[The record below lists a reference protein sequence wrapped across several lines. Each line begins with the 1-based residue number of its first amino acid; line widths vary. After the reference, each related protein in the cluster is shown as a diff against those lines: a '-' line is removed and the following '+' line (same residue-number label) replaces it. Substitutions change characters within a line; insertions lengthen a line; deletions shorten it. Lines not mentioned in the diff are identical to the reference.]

1 LAAQVPTK
9 RMKIIVPMAGM
20 GKRMRPHTLTV
31 PKPLIPIAGKPI
43 VQRLVEELAAISPEP
58 LEEIAFITGRF
69 GEAVEHE
76 LIDIAAKLG
85 AKGSIHYQDE
95 ALGTAHA
102 ILCARE
108 ALKGKVI
115 VAFAD
120 TLFKAKI
127 NLDPSKDGV
136 LWVKQIANPEAF
148 GVVQLDAEGHIQN
161 FVEKPKTFVSDLA
174 MIGIYY
180 FKDGAVLAEE
190 LQYLIDNNVVK
201 GGEYQLPDA
210 LLNMT
215 RKGAKFVPGTVDD
228 WMDCGNKNATV
239 ETNARILD
247 YHANEANLVAAS
259 AVIENSVVVAPC
271 YIGEGVTLR
280 NAVVGPHA
288 SIGSG
293 TIIEYSIVRNCIV
306 QENSALRNVNIDNT
320 MLGKHVELNGHPDAY
335 SLSDYSTLGI

>member
-1 LAAQVPTK
+1 
-9 RMKIIVPMAGM
+9 M

-58 LEEIAFITGRF
+58 IEEIAYVTGRF
-69 GEAVEHE
+69 GSEVEQE
-76 LIDIAAKLG
+76 LVAIAEKLG

-95 ALGTAHA
+95 ASGTAHA

-108 ALKGKVI
+108 ALIGKVI

-148 GVVQLDAEGHIQN
+148 GVVQLDTDGHIVN

-180 FKDGAVLAEE
+180 FKDGAALAGE
-190 LQYLIDNNVVK
+190 LQFLIDNGVIK

-215 RKGAKFVPGTVDD
+215 KKGAKFIPGTVDD
-228 WMDCGNKNATV
+228 WMDCGNKNVTV

-247 YHANEANLVAAS
+247 YHSDEPNLIDTSV
-259 AVIENSVVVAPC
+259 VLENSVVIPPC
-271 YIGEGVTLR
+271 YIGAGVTLR
-280 NAVVGPHA
+280 HAVVGPHA

-293 TIIEYSIVRNCIV
+293 TIVEHSIVRNCIV
-306 QENSALRNVNIDNT
+306 QESCTLRNVNIDNT
-320 MLGKHVELNGHPDAY
+320 MLGKHVELKGQPQSY
-335 SLSDYSTLGI
+335 SLSDYSTLGS